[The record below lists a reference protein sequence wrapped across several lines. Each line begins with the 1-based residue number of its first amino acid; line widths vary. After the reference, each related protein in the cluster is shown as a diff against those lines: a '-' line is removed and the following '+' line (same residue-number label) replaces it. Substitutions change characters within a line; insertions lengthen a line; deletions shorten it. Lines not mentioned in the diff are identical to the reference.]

1 MSLSHGGRQQAA
13 SPCNKSRELEQDANY
28 WNVSSFGLYVVVVH
42 QQLSFGYKEHELKQ
56 PEGIVK

>member
-13 SPCNKSRELEQDANY
+13 SPCHKSRKLEQDANY
-28 WNVSSFGLYVVVVH
+28 WNASYFGLYVLVVH
-42 QQLSFGYKEHELKQ
+42 QQLSFDFKKQELKQ

>member
-13 SPCNKSRELEQDANY
+13 SPCHKSRELEQDANY
-28 WNVSSFGLYVVVVH
+28 WNASSFGLYVLVVH
-42 QQLSFGYKEHELKQ
+42 QQLSFDCKKQELKQ